1 MFESA
6 ELGHKIK
13 KSVYEK
19 EVPPLREALLTT
31 QMELAKL
38 AGFPVIIL
46 VGGLDGAGRGATV
59 NLLNEWMDP
68 RHIQTHGMGEPSDEE
83 LDRPMMWR
91 FWRALPPKGKIGVFL
106 GSWYTWPILNRVNG
120 NTKDA
125 DLEQSMERAKLL
137 ETMLVDEG
145 ALLIKF
151 WLHLSK
157 DKQEKRFKALEKNPL
172 TRWKVTDRDWQHFKA
187 YEKFQEVHEKVIR
200 HTSTAEA
207 PWLIVEGNDAN
218 YRNLTVGRIILK
230 AIQDRLE
237 KEKAPHPE
245 ILAPPLMPSI
255 DNLHLLNTLD
265 MTQALAKEKFKLN
278 LEKYQGRLNSLTR
291 DPKFKYMSVIAVFE
305 GNDAA
310 GKGGS
315 IRRITAALDAR
326 DYQVIPIASPSE
338 EERAQPYL
346 WRFWRHLPRK
356 GRVSVFDRSW
366 YGRVLVERV
375 EGFCAEADWMRAY
388 SEINEFEAEMTR
400 HNMLV
405 VKFWLSITKDEQ
417 LRRFEDRQKTGFK
430 SFKITDEDWRN
441 REKWEQYEQAVCDM
455 VDRTSTLHA
464 PWTIVEA
471 NDKNFARIKVLKT
484 LCQHIEAKL
493 KELHKKGVDYLD
505 KPRKSH

>member
-1 MFESA
+1 M
-6 ELGHKIK
+6 
-13 KSVYEK
+13 
-19 EVPPLREALLTT
+19 
-31 QMELAKL
+31 
-38 AGFPVIIL
+38 IIL
-46 VGGLDGAGRGATV
+46 VGGLDGAGRGDTV

-91 FWRALPPKGKIGVFL
+91 FWRALPPQGKIGVFL

-120 NTKDA
+120 TTKDA
-125 DLEQSMERAKLL
+125 DLDQSMERARLL

-157 DKQEKRFKALEKNPL
+157 DRQEKRFKDLEKNPL
-172 TRWKVTDRDWQHFKA
+172 TRWKVTDRDWQHFKE
-187 YEKFQEVHEKVIR
+187 YEKFKKVHEKVIR

-207 PWLIVEGNDAN
+207 PWLIVEGEDAN
-218 YRNLTVGRIILK
+218 YRNLTVGRTILK

-237 KEKAPHPE
+237 KHKKPPAE

-255 DNLHLLNTLD
+255 DNLHLLNALD
-265 MTQALAKEKFKLN
+265 MSQALEKEKFKLK

-326 DYQVIPIASPSE
+326 DYQVIPIASPTE

-356 GRVSVFDRSW
+356 GRVTIFDRSW

-375 EGFCAEADWMRAY
+375 EGFCTEADWMRAY

-400 HNMLV
+400 HNMIV
-405 VKFWLSITKDEQ
+405 IKFWLSITKDEQ

-430 SFKITDEDWRN
+430 SFKITDEDGRN
-441 REKWEQYEQAVCDM
+441 REKWEQYVQAVCDM

-471 NDKNFARIKVLKT
+471 NDKNFARIKVLKI
-484 LCQHIEAKL
+484 LCQQIEAKL
-493 KELHKKGVDYLD
+493 KELHERGVDYLD
-505 KPRKSH
+505 KPGKRS